1 MGIRIRKRQ
10 GGLFEGG
17 PATRHFALV
26 SNIWD
31 WKAGVFRL
39 SCDGSLPAFP
49 APAAM
54 LLSGSGLSV
63 RARSRWAHR

>member
-31 WKAGVFRL
+31 WKEG
-39 SCDGSLPAFP
+39 D
-49 APAAM
+49 
-54 LLSGSGLSV
+54 
-63 RARSRWAHR
+63 